1 MRNDSKKAFTLIELL
16 VVIAIIAMLM
26 AVLLPSLR
34 AARMLA
40 QRMVSA
46 SNMRQL
52 GTAITLYAGDN
63 KGRFPL
69 TMHTSTERKKT
80 WVYTL
85 LPYVS
90 DVDKIRICP
99 ADPQGKERLT
109 YNTTSY
115 LFNEYLTPKYRL
127 GKLVADE
134 SFISLHR
141 LRRPQ
146 ETHTLFVAADRWSP
160 DDAGADHTH
169 SRSWF
174 ISPDAESRWIAV
186 SSDMQP
192 DRYRSGSPAPDNTR
206 GITLFAFADTRV
218 VPTDAVSVK
227 DLTVQPKN
235 FAKPKP

>member
-1 MRNDSKKAFTLIELL
+1 MRGCFNKAFTLIELL

-40 QRMVSA
+40 QRTVSS

-52 GTAITLYAGDN
+52 GVAITLYANDY

-69 TMHTSTERKKT
+69 TMHTSSDRKKT
-80 WVYTL
+80 WIYTL

-99 ADPQGKERLT
+99 ADPQGKDRLA

-115 LFNEYLTPKYRL
+115 LFNEYLTPKYKL

-146 ETHTLFVAADRWSP
+146 DVYMLFVAADRWSA

-174 ISPDAESRWIAV
+174 ISTDAPSRWIAV

-192 DRYRSGSPAPDNTR
+192 DRYRSGAQAPDKTR
-206 GITLFAFADTRV
+206 GSTLFAFADTRV
-218 VPTDAVSVK
+218 VPTDAGSVK
-227 DLTVQPKN
+227 DLTAQPNN
-235 FAKPKP
+235 FSKPKP

>member
-1 MRNDSKKAFTLIELL
+1 LRGYFNKAFTLIELL
-16 VVIAIIAMLM
+16 VVIAVIAMLM

-40 QRMVSA
+40 QRTVSA

-52 GTAITLYAGDN
+52 GVAITLYANDH

-69 TMHTSTERKKT
+69 TMHTSTDRKKT

-99 ADPQGKERLT
+99 ADPKGKERLA

-115 LFNEYLTPKYRL
+115 LFNEYLTPMYRL
-127 GKLVADE
+127 GKLVAEE
-134 SFISLHR
+134 SFISLQQ

-146 ETHTLFVAADRWSP
+146 DTHTLFVAADRWSA

-174 ISPDAESRWIAV
+174 LSTNPQDRWSAV
-186 SSDMQP
+186 SNDIQP
-192 DRYRSGSPAPDNTR
+192 DRYRSGSPAPDKTR
-206 GITLFAFADTRV
+206 GSTLFAFADTRV
-218 VPTDAVSVK
+218 VPTDAARVK
-227 DLTVQPKN
+227 DLTALPTN
-235 FAKPKP
+235 FAKPKR

>member
-1 MRNDSKKAFTLIELL
+1 MRGVCHKAFTLIELL

-40 QRMVSA
+40 QRTVSA
-46 SNMRQL
+46 SNLRQL
-52 GTAITLYAGDN
+52 GVAITLYAGDN

-69 TMHTSTERKKT
+69 TMHTSSDRKKT

-99 ADPQGKERLT
+99 ADPKGRDRLAHKT
-109 YNTTSY
+109 SSY
-115 LFNEYLTPKYRL
+115 LLNEYLTPMYRL
-127 GKLVADE
+127 GRLVVEE
-134 SFISLHR
+134 SFPNLHR

-146 ETHTLFVAADRWSP
+146 DTHLLFVASDRWSAE
-160 DDAGADHTH
+160 DVGADHTH
-169 SRSWF
+169 SRNWF
-174 ISPDAESRWIAV
+174 LSADPQARWVAV
-186 SSDMQP
+186 SNDIQP
-192 DRYRSGSPAPDNTR
+192 DRYRSGAPAPDKTR
-206 GITLFAFADTRV
+206 GSTLFAFADTRV
-218 VPTDAVSVK
+218 DPIDARSVK
-227 DLTVQPKN
+227 DLTAQPNN